1 MFIKPAQTYGRS
13 PENQLRLTVRVLL
26 GTGFAVCMYIYC
38 TYMMVAGVQ
47 GAGAGTAIYDCSW
60 CAGGR
65 NCYCCIHMM
74 VACVQV
80 SGADAAVYDSSWCAG
95 GRS

>member
-1 MFIKPAQTYGRS
+1 MFIKPAQAYGRS

-65 NCYCCIHMM
+65 NCYCCI
-74 VACVQV
+74 VYTYYIRYCTLLK
-80 SGADAAVYDSSWCAG
+80 AVISSKFSL
-95 GRS
+95 RS